1 LGTKPGRFG
10 GNFVQRNDP
19 NADPSTVAAVGSG
32 SIILTSSMKSV
43 LDTRYNPVNA
53 REIGRMLKAKEQIND
68 IMSKADEKADAVPS
82 SAEDEMVAATE
93 AFRIEYNNEKQ
104 DKLTIDNEQ
113 LSEIPT
119 IPQNELADR
128 IIGHQGKYEEI
139 DRRLLEPAPE
149 VWNFFSPPS
158 EEKLLMLLDSIEKN
172 GLLQP
177 LVVRVLDLQRTRFQ
191 ILAGH
196 TREKVHEMLYQYYG
210 DEKWLKI
217 GCMVYEYGEVS
228 DDQAEDFVID
238 TNVANAHSE
247 LNPRDRALGYYRKYL
262 KIKARTEWGS
272 GEDVADK
279 VAEFFG
285 IRRSTYFVHKNFIG
299 LIPEFGSWLTERRIG
314 IKQASKIGKF
324 SPQIQ
329 KWMLDEFPDKL
340 TKKKIMKLTAKM
352 TPPDIRAVLTAE
364 SDPTFMITVPVSKK
378 PPKGTVPVVLYLPM
392 ESVEQFKQVYQQWLE
407 DSCTLATKMD

>member
-1 LGTKPGRFG
+1 
-10 GNFVQRNDP
+10 
-19 NADPSTVAAVGSG
+19 
-32 SIILTSSMKSV
+32 MKSV
-43 LDTRYNPVNA
+43 LDTRYNPANA
-53 REIGRMLKAKEQIND
+53 REIGRMLKAKEQINSV
-68 IMSKADEKADAVPS
+68 MNQVNEKANV
-82 SAEDEMVAATE
+82 EEEMFATT
-93 AFRIEYNNEKQ
+93 EKF
-104 DKLTIDNEQ
+104 KIKYDNEEEVELTSGDEQ
-113 LSEIPT
+113 LTEIPT
-119 IPQNELADR
+119 ISQDVLADR

-158 EEKLLMLLDSIEKN
+158 EEKLLMLFDSIEKN

-177 LVVRVLDLQRTRFQ
+177 LVVRVLDTERTRFQ

-210 DEKWLKI
+210 DGKWLKI

-314 IKQASKIGKF
+314 IKQASKIGKY

-329 KWMLDEFPDKL
+329 KWMLEEFPDKL
-340 TKKKIMKLTAKM
+340 TKKRIMKLTAKM
-352 TPPDIRAVLTAE
+352 SQSDIRAVLTAE
-364 SDPTFMITVPVSKK
+364 TDSTFMITVPVSQK

-392 ESVEQFKQVYQQWLE
+392 ESVEQFKQIYQQWLE